1 MNAPAVAGSPSLE
14 HPGDWDTRARRANQ
28 AIMDINR
35 QLLTRDQLVIKFSGE
50 GYSQLWTGR
59 VIILNLYLIKC
70 QFDHLISIRHPDSS
84 LKFWIDRECW
94 LVCVWEWPLK
104 EVEEVFLLVFFNWL
118 SCDNEGI
125 HHTTLSPCK
134 ELLSPSTR
142 DFSDFTKN
150 LQRADEFFSFFR
162 VIEVWYFE
170 FHIILR
176 HLRGELS
183 WSLFEKY

>member
-1 MNAPAVAGSPSLE
+1 MLNFYGFLSY
-14 HPGDWDTRARRANQ
+14 
-28 AIMDINR
+28 
-35 QLLTRDQLVIKFSGE
+35 K
-50 GYSQLWTGR
+50 
-59 VIILNLYLIKC
+59 LNLYIIKG
-70 QFDHLISIRHPDSS
+70 QFNHLIAIRHPDSS
-84 LKFWIDRECW
+84 LKFWIDRKCW
-94 LVCVWEWPLK
+94 FVCVWETFSK
-104 EVEEVFLLVFFNWL
+104 EVQEVFLLVFFNRL

-125 HHTTLSPCK
+125 ENTALSPCK

-150 LQRADEFFSFFR
+150 LQRANELFSLHR

-183 WSLFEKY
+183 